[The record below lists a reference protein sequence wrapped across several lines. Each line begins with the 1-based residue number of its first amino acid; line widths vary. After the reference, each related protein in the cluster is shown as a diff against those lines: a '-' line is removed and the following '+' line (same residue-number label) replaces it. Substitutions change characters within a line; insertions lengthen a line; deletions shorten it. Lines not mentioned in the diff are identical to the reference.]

1 MRKSKSIC
9 PVCQKKI
16 DSDLTENKEKIVI
29 SKKCEAHGTF
39 SATHWQSPAVYKF
52 AQSLD
57 HFQYFEDKIAQKNPE
72 GCPHICESCDKHASD
87 TVIGVIDVTKRCD
100 LKCAICFSTFSD
112 HQVDYEP
119 SKEELIRMLTF
130 LSEAD
135 PKPPAVLFSGGEPLE
150 RGDMHEII
158 EAAHKLHFMTILATN
173 GIKLAESPEI
183 AAKLKKQGLNIVY
196 LQFDSFNDDL
206 YQKIRGRRLLDVKM
220 KAIET
225 CRKHDME
232 IILVNTLMRGIN
244 DAEVGDVVKFAGR
257 NSDIVRGLIFQPVA
271 FTGRASDNPFREAWR
286 EWRFVEEVE
295 NQTQGQIKKTDLFP
309 LSVMVS
315 PIMIMRKFMKKPW
328 PLFSCSPECGV
339 VNWMY
344 VSRSGKI
351 IPINHFV
358 DFGKFFGSIQK
369 TARSVES
376 KGQLSL
382 LSTLFLAAMRSLNWP
397 LVTKEIGFF
406 TLMKTILK
414 THISP
419 TYESLGNLRRRIFLL
434 GCMAFMDPYSFDV
447 NRVRRC
453 VVHYVTPDL
462 KIIPFCAY
470 NNVHRI
476 ATEEDYV
483 SRQILPQA
491 SQDSGIASTFNTIA
505 FPVNTNSPASST
517 HNSNTIE

>member
-1 MRKSKSIC
+1 MKKSKSIC

-16 DSDLTENKEKIVI
+16 DAILTEKDDKVII
-29 SKKCEAHGTF
+29 SKECPEHGTF
-39 SATHWQSPAVYKF
+39 SFAHWQGPEIFSF

-57 HFQYFEDKIAQKNPE
+57 GFQYFEDKIAPKNPE
-72 GCPHICESCDKHASD
+72 GCPYICESCDKHASD

-100 LKCAICFSTFSD
+100 LRCAICFSTFSD
-112 HQVDYEP
+112 HEVNYEP
-119 SKEELIRMLTF
+119 SKEELVRMLTF
-130 LSEAD
+130 LSERN

-150 RGDMHEII
+150 REDMHEII
-158 EAAHKLHFMTILATN
+158 GAAHRLRFMTILATN

-183 AAKLKKQGLNIVY
+183 AAKLKAQGLNIVY
-196 LQFDSFNDDL
+196 LQFDSFHDDL
-206 YQKIRGRRLLDVKM
+206 YQKIRGRRLVDVKM
-220 KAIET
+220 KALDV

-232 IILVNTLMRGIN
+232 VILVNTLMRGFN
-244 DAEVGDVVKFAGR
+244 DFEVGDIVKFAAR

-271 FTGRASDNPFREAWR
+271 FTGRASENPFRDAMR
-286 EWRFVEEVE
+286 EWRFVEDVE
-295 NQTQGQIKKTDLFP
+295 SQTQGQIKTTDFFP

-358 DFGKFFGSIQK
+358 DFEKFFGSIQK

-382 LSTLFLAAMRSLNWP
+382 LSTLFFAAMRSLDWP

-406 TLMKTILK
+406 TLMKTILR

-419 TYESLGNLRRRIFLL
+419 TYQSLGSLRRRIFLL

-470 NNVHRI
+470 NNVHRVE
-476 ATEEDYV
+476 TEELYAA
-483 SRQILPQA
+483 RKTEQQN
-491 SQDSGIASTFNTIA
+491 F
-505 FPVNTNSPASST
+505 
-517 HNSNTIE
+517 